1 MEPITPNTVTRKY
14 RKSLLTFDDIPT
26 QDDAFRR
33 RLDRLQRFGARDIPL
48 LVLGESG
55 VGKNV
60 VCQAV
65 HNASRRHAA
74 PFRAKNLA
82 SLRIETIESELR
94 GHVRGAYTGAHANR
108 KGLFVAAKR
117 GTLLLD
123 ELGKVALPLQYTLL
137 DILESK
143 QLTPMGSDDP
153 VEVDVRLLFAANLT
167 REDLR
172 REDLLCP
179 DLVARI
185 GQAVFVIPPL
195 RERIGDIPLLAERML
210 AEIAAQERLN
220 APPELSPEALA
231 ALARRRWMGN
241 LRELRST
248 LACAVVEG
256 GTRVIRE
263 QHLPSE
269 EQSIRSDQPP
279 RTLVEIEYQMV
290 QQALR
295 SCDGLHK
302 RAARQLGVGVNRIRR
317 ILRRRA

>member
-1 MEPITPNTVTRKY
+1 MDAITPNTVTRKY

-33 RLDRLQRFGARDIPL
+33 LLDRIQRFGSRDIPL
-48 LVLGESG
+48 LLLGESG

-65 HNASRRHAA
+65 HNASRRHDA
-74 PFRAKNLA
+74 PFRAKSLA

-94 GHVRGAYTGAHANR
+94 GYVRGAYTGALATR
-108 KGLFVAAKR
+108 KGLFVSAKG
-117 GTLLLD
+117 GTVLLD
-123 ELGKVALPLQYTLL
+123 ELGKVSLPLQYTLL
-137 DILESK
+137 DILESR
-143 QLTPMGSDDP
+143 QLTPMGSDEP

-172 REDLLCP
+172 REGLLCP
-179 DLVARI
+179 DLVARV

-210 AEIAAQERLN
+210 AEIAAQERLDT
-220 APPELSPEALA
+220 PPELSREALA
-231 ALARRRWMGN
+231 ALGRRRWKGN

-248 LACAVVEG
+248 LACAVADG
-256 GTRVIRE
+256 ATRVIRE
-263 QHLPSE
+263 QHLQPV
-269 EQSIRSDQPP
+269 EQEIQSRRKVRRMDE
-279 RTLVEIEYQMV
+279 VEYETV
-290 QQALR
+290 REAVE
-295 SCDGLHK
+295 SCQGMRK
-302 RAARQLGVGVNRIRR
+302 RAARELGVGVNRVRR